1 MDLGKSVRHR
11 ALRELVSRRGIRTQR
26 ELVTALRGQGIPSTQ
41 ATMSRDIT
49 ELGLTKAERNGS
61 IVYVLPPGG
70 SVEQAAE
77 ERLRALVR
85 ETTLEPGDL
94 VAPLFVCHGQGVR
107 RPIASMPGH
116 AQLSVDEAVK
126 EAKEIAALNPTLG
139 AFITV
144 MPEAAIEEAK
154 AADALFASGV
164 DRGPLQGIPM
174 AAKDIIATKTAPT
187 TANSVVLD
195 RAWGAGYDAAVVERL
210 RAAGAV
216 FVGKSVLSEFANGAP
231 DPSKPFQIGRAHV

>member
-77 ERLRALVR
+77 ER
-85 ETTLEPGDL
+85 
-94 VAPLFVCHGQGVR
+94 
-107 RPIASMPGH
+107 
-116 AQLSVDEAVK
+116 K
-126 EAKEIAALNPTLG
+126 EG
-139 AFITV
+139 
-144 MPEAAIEEAK
+144 
-154 AADALFASGV
+154 
-164 DRGPLQGIPM
+164 
-174 AAKDIIATKTAPT
+174 
-187 TANSVVLD
+187 
-195 RAWGAGYDAAVVERL
+195 GY
-210 RAAGAV
+210 
-216 FVGKSVLSEFANGAP
+216 
-231 DPSKPFQIGRAHV
+231 Q